1 MNYQDLIYAQCGD
14 NNPDITMQEV
24 EQYPKN
30 DYLDTL
36 IYKKIISDQIYQCIS
51 NKTYSLDEMQVG
63 LYLGAAASAK
73 GNIHFRIRDVMEH
86 LEFSF
91 D

>member
-1 MNYQDLIYAQCGD
+1 MLSVETTILILQCKRL
-14 NNPDITMQEV
+14 NNIL
-24 EQYPKN
+24 KII
-30 DYLDTL
+30 TL

-63 LYLGAAASAK
+63 LHLGAAASAK

>member
-24 EQYPKN
+24 EQYPKI
-30 DYLDTL
+30 DQILSF
-36 IYKKIISDQIYQCIS
+36 IRKSDQIYQCIS

>member
-1 MNYQDLIYAQCGD
+1 MNYLDLIYDECGD
-14 NNPDITMQEV
+14 NNPDIAMQEV
-24 EQYPKN
+24 HMN
-30 DYLDTL
+30 NFISHYLQ
-36 IYKKIISDQIYQCIS
+36 IISYQIYQCIS
-51 NKTYSLDEMQVG
+51 NKTYSLEEIKVG

-73 GNIHFRIRDVMEH
+73 GNIHLIRDVMEH

>member
-1 MNYQDLIYAQCGD
+1 ML
-14 NNPDITMQEV
+14 P
-24 EQYPKN
+24 
-30 DYLDTL
+30 
-36 IYKKIISDQIYQCIS
+36 YKKIISDQIYQCIS